1 MNWNLTLAAVV
12 VIGLAAIGFTVYSGE
27 VTTHMGQPVHQ
38 TPNEL
43 SKKSG

>member
-1 MNWNLTLAAVV
+1 MNWNLTLAVVV
-12 VIGLAAIGFTVYSGE
+12 VIGLAAIGFTIYSAE
-27 VTTHMGQPVHQ
+27 VTTHMSQPVHQ